1 MEIGERFEELEHRLY
16 YSKFSKRMVSVRD
29 DIEKKAKRLRNN
41 GALKEQF
48 KIFLRGLD
56 DLNKDDVYEQF
67 KSVPMV
73 IFSV

>member
-56 DLNKDDVYEQF
+56 DLNKDDVDEQF